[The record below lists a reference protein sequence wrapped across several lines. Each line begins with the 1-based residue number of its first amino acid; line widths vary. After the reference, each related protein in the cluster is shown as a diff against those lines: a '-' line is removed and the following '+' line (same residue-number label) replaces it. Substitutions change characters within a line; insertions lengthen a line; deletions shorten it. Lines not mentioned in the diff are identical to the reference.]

1 MRAKQMPV
9 FSSHRFIP
17 ASRSPYFHTALVSW
31 PAPAPSKSLTS
42 SVKDL
47 SDVLTLPLPSP
58 PFTPASL
65 HFTLGLLYTG
75 ILIFSHRTYDPHHH
89 PRPPPLR
96 HLPLPPH
103 PLRRGPRPHRLRDRP
118 GPDTVLHPGR
128 RHALHLLRACPRATP
143 RSCRAPR
150 GSTTSSITH
159 LGTTTPLTATA
170 TARRTSRR
178 TATRTS
184 TPCRC
189 IPTATPA
196 PAGFYQQ
203 DARSVESLLSISS
216 LASVTSHR
224 RAGGGGGHHSRKS
237 VSQKSHSQ
245 NGEGRTL
252 HPRDGASPRSL
263 NGPRGAPAAAPG
275 GVP

>member
-75 ILIFSHRTYDPHHH
+75 ILIFSHRTYD
-89 PRPPPLR
+89 LTTTLALLLSATYLS
-96 HLPLPPH
+96 LPTLCAEVRARIVSETALAPTPFSIPGDAMRSISFAPVRARRRAH
-103 PLRRGPRPHRLRDRP
+103 AGRRG
-118 GPDTVLHPGR
+118 
-128 RHALHLLRACPRATP
+128 A
-143 RSCRAPR
+143 
-150 GSTTSSITH
+150 STTSSITH